1 MKKDLLIGID
11 LGSSNVKTLLVDDQG
26 RTLGIETEEYPT
38 LFPKPG
44 WIEYDPNDWW
54 NAVKGT
60 LRRLFARTK
69 ADPQRV
75 AGIGVSGLG
84 CCAVPMDEQ
93 GNLLYNALPWS
104 DLRAQKEADFLMQ
117 NCRAEIAAACGL
129 TPTALNTIP
138 HLMWIK
144 NERPDIYKK
153 LYKFTESSGF
163 IIQRL
168 TGEFILDLASASFVE
183 YGISL
188 KTLDY
193 DKGLIK
199 AMGLDFEKFPRL
211 LPNSRAAGTVTK
223 KAAEETGLPEGTP
236 VACGGNDLP
245 AGAVGS
251 GALHAG
257 QAFYYSGTGS
267 NATVLTDKL
276 FSTSPDLL
284 HCLCTHDPKVKMLD
298 GVQGSVGYSLRWFR
312 DTLGGA
318 EQAAAQMLS
327 GGAGAFDMFDVEAAK
342 VAPGAGGLIFLPF
355 LFGHFNPVLNPLA
368 TGVFFGVSPTTTRAH
383 MVRAIME
390 GCVFNCYE
398 SYRHIEDMGIDYK
411 EIIFV
416 GGPSNSP
423 VWCQALADTTNRKV
437 ITVSSSEPSTFGDAI
452 TAGVAAG
459 VFSGFEEI
467 VNRTVKQKKMYLPDD
482 KRHAMYGALYRV
494 YLDAYHGLAGSFKAL
509 STARAEHGV

>member
-11 LGSSNVKTLLVDDQG
+11 LGSSNVKTLLIDDQG
-26 RTLGIETEEYPT
+26 RTLGLQTEEYQPI
-38 LFPKPG
+38 FPKPG

-54 NAVKGT
+54 NAVKNT
-60 LRRLFARTK
+60 LRRVISTAKVDAKRI
-69 ADPQRV
+69 
-75 AGIGVSGLG
+75 AGVGVSGLG
-84 CCAVPMDEQ
+84 CCPVPMDEK
-93 GNLLYNALPWS
+93 GGLLYNALPWS
-104 DLRAQKEADFLMQ
+104 DLRAQKETDFLMS
-117 NCRAEIAAACGL
+117 NCRDELQRACGL

-138 HLMWIK
+138 HLLWIR

-183 YGISL
+183 YGINL
-188 KTLDY
+188 RTLDY

-199 AMGLDFEKFPRL
+199 AMQLDFEKFPRL
-211 LPNSRAAGTVTK
+211 LPNAKVAGTVTRQ
-223 KAAEETGLPEGTP
+223 AAAETGLEEGTP

-251 GALHAG
+251 GALHSG

-276 FSTSPDLL
+276 LTTSPHLL

-312 DTLGGA
+312 DVLGGA
-318 EQAAAQMLS
+318 EQGAARML
-327 GGAGAFDMFDVEAAK
+327 GGPVSAFDMFDVEAGK
-342 VAPGAGGLIFLPF
+342 VAPGSGGLLFLPF

-368 TGVFFGVSPTTTRAH
+368 TGVFFGISPTTTRAH
-383 MVRAIME
+383 MIRAIME

-398 SYRHIEDMGIDYK
+398 SYRHIEELGIPYN

-437 ITVSSSEPSTFGDAI
+437 ITVSTSEPSTFGDAI

-459 VFSGFEEI
+459 VLGGFEEV
-467 VNRTVKQKKMYLPDD
+467 VNRTVKQKAQYLPDD
-482 KRHAMYGALYRV
+482 RTHTMYSSLYKV
-494 YLDAYHGLAGSFKAL
+494 YLSAYEDAGRSFAAL
-509 STARAEHGV
+509 SQARAEHGI

>member
-11 LGSSNVKTLLVDDQG
+11 LGSSNVKTLLIDDQG
-26 RTLGIETEEYPT
+26 RTLGLQTEEYPT
-38 LFPKPG
+38 LFPQPG

-54 NAVKGT
+54 NAVKNT
-60 LRRLFARTK
+60 LKRVI
-69 ADPQRV
+69 ADAKVDAKRV
-75 AGIGVSGLG
+75 AGVGVSGLG
-84 CCAVPMDEQ
+84 CCAVPMDEK
-93 GNLLYNALPWS
+93 GALLYNALPWS
-104 DLRAQKEADFLMQ
+104 DLRAQKEADFLMK
-117 NCRAEIAAACGL
+117 NCGEEIKRACGL

-138 HLMWIK
+138 HLIWLK
-144 NERPDIYKK
+144 NERPDIYRK

-183 YGISL
+183 YGINL

-199 AMGLDFEKFPRL
+199 AMQLDFEKFPRL
-211 LPNSRAAGTVTK
+211 LPNCKAAGGITRQ
-223 KAAEETGLPEGTP
+223 ASAETGLEEGTP

-251 GALHAG
+251 GALHPG

-276 FSTSPDLL
+276 FTTSPDML
-284 HCLCTHDPKVKMLD
+284 HCLCTHDPRVKMID

-318 EQAAAQMLS
+318 EHAAAQTLGNGVSSFDMMDLEAGRTSPGS
-327 GGAGAFDMFDVEAAK
+327 GG
-342 VAPGAGGLIFLPF
+342 LLFLPF

-368 TGVFFGVSPTTTRAH
+368 TGVFFGISPTTTRAT
-383 MVRAIME
+383 MIRAIIE
-390 GCVFNCYE
+390 GCVFNAYE

-416 GGPSNSP
+416 GGPSSSP

-459 VFSGFEEI
+459 VFSGFEDI
-467 VNRTVKQKKMYLPDD
+467 VGRTVKQKKQYMPDD
-482 KRHAMYGALYRV
+482 RRHTMYSALYGV
-494 YLDAYHGLAGSFKAL
+494 YLGAYQDAGRSFNALAEARVQHGI
-509 STARAEHGV
+509 

>member
-11 LGSSNVKTLLVDDQG
+11 LGSSNVKTLLIDDQG
-26 RTLGIETEEYPT
+26 RTLGIQTEEYPT
-38 LFPKPG
+38 LFPQPG

-54 NAVKGT
+54 NAVKNT
-60 LRRLFARTK
+60 LKRVIAK
-69 ADPQRV
+69 AKVDAKRV
-75 AGIGVSGLG
+75 AGVGVSGLG
-84 CCAVPMDEQ
+84 CCAVPMDEK

-104 DLRAQKEADFLMQ
+104 DLRAQKEADFLMK
-117 NCRAEIAAACGL
+117 NCGEEIRRACGL

-138 HLMWIK
+138 HLIWIK

-183 YGISL
+183 YGINL

-199 AMGLDFEKFPRL
+199 AMQLDFEKFPRL
-211 LPNSRAAGTVTK
+211 LPNSKAAGTVTR
-223 KAAEETGLPEGTP
+223 AAAAETGLEEGTP

-251 GALHAG
+251 GALHSG

-276 FSTSPDLL
+276 FTTSPDLL

-318 EQAAAQMLS
+318 EQMASQMLS
-327 GGAGAFDMFDVEAAK
+327 GGASAFDMFDVEAGK
-342 VAPGAGGLIFLPF
+342 IPPGSGGLLFLPF

-368 TGVFFGVSPTTTRAH
+368 TGVFFGISATTTRAH

-423 VWCQALADTTNRKV
+423 VWCQTLADTTNRKV

-459 VFSGFEEI
+459 VFSGFEDI
-467 VNRTVKQKKMYLPDD
+467 VGKTVKQKNQYMPDD
-482 KRHAMYGALYRV
+482 RRHATYSALYKV
-494 YLDAYHGLAGSFKAL
+494 YLGAYEDAGRSFKAL
-509 STARAEHGV
+509 AAARAQHGI

>member
-11 LGSSNVKTLLVDDQG
+11 LGSSNVKTLLIDDQG
-26 RTLGIETEEYPT
+26 RTLGLQTEEYQPI
-38 LFPKPG
+38 FPKPG

-54 NAVKGT
+54 NAVKNT
-60 LRRLFARTK
+60 VRRVIAAAK
-69 ADPQRV
+69 VDAKRV
-75 AGIGVSGLG
+75 AGVGVSGLG
-84 CCAVPMDEQ
+84 CCPVPMDEK

-104 DLRAQKEADFLMQ
+104 DLRAQKEADFLMRE
-117 NCRAEIAAACGL
+117 CRDELQRACGL
-129 TPTALNTIP
+129 TPTPLNTIP
-138 HLMWIK
+138 HLIWIK

-153 LYKFTESSGF
+153 IFKFTESSGF

-183 YGISL
+183 YGINL
-188 KTLDY
+188 RTLDY

-199 AMGLDFEKFPRL
+199 AMHLDFEKFPRL
-211 LPNSRAAGTVTK
+211 LPNAKPAGSVTLHAA
-223 KAAEETGLPEGTP
+223 AETGLEEGTP

-251 GALHAG
+251 GALYSG

-276 FSTSPDLL
+276 FTTSPNLL

-312 DTLGGA
+312 DVLGGA
-318 EQAAAQMLS
+318 EQGAAQML
-327 GGAGAFDMFDVEAAK
+327 GGSVSAFDMFNVEAAK
-342 VAPGAGGLIFLPF
+342 VPAGSGGLLFLPF
-355 LFGHFNPVLNPLA
+355 LFGHFNPVLNPQA
-368 TGVFFGVSPTTTRAH
+368 TGVFFGISPTTTRAH
-383 MVRAIME
+383 MIRAIME

-398 SYRHIEDMGIDYK
+398 SYRHIEDLGIDFN

-437 ITVSSSEPSTFGDAI
+437 VTVSTSEPSTFGDAI

-459 VFSGFEEI
+459 ILDGFEE
-467 VNRTVKQKKMYLPDD
+467 VVKRTVRQKAQYLPDD
-482 KRHAMYGALYRV
+482 RRNNMYGALYKV
-494 YLDAYHGLAGSFKAL
+494 YLDAYEDAGRSYAALAQ
-509 STARAEHGV
+509 TRAQQGI

>member
-11 LGSSNVKTLLVDDQG
+11 LGSSNVKTLLINDQG
-26 RTLGIETEEYPT
+26 QTLGIESEEYQPI
-38 LFPKPG
+38 FPKPG

-54 NAVKGT
+54 NAVKST
-60 LRRLFARTK
+60 L
-69 ADPQRV
+69 QRV
-75 AGIGVSGLG
+75 IARSKVESKRVAAVGVSGLG
-84 CCAVPMDEQ
+84 CCPVPMDEK

-104 DLRAQKEADFLMQ
+104 DLRAQKEAEFLKN
-117 NCRAEIAAACGL
+117 NCREELHRACGL

-138 HLMWIK
+138 HLIWIK

-183 YGISL
+183 YGIDL
-188 KTLDY
+188 RTLDY

-199 AMGLDFEKFPRL
+199 AMQLDFDRFPRL
-211 LPNSRAAGTVTK
+211 LPNRQVAGTVTRQ
-223 KAAEETGLPEGTP
+223 AAADTGLEEGTP

-251 GALHAG
+251 GALYPG

-276 FSTSPDLL
+276 FTTSPDLL

-298 GVQGSVGYSLRWFR
+298 GVQGSMGYSLRWFR
-312 DTLGGA
+312 DVLGGA
-318 EQAAAQMLS
+318 EQNASQVLGNLVSPFEMMDLEASKTEPGS
-327 GGAGAFDMFDVEAAK
+327 GG
-342 VAPGAGGLIFLPF
+342 LLFLPF

-368 TGVFFGVSPTTTRAH
+368 TGVFFGISPTTTRPR
-383 MVRAIME
+383 MIRAIIE

-398 SYRHIEDMGIDYK
+398 SYRHIEDLGIDYK

-416 GGPSNSP
+416 GGPSNSG

-437 ITVSSSEPSTFGDAI
+437 VTVSSSEPSTFGDAI

-459 VFSGFEEI
+459 VFGGFEEI
-467 VNRTVKQKKMYLPDD
+467 VKKVVKERKQYLPDD
-482 KRHAMYGALYRV
+482 RRHNLYSALYKV
-494 YLDAYHGLAGSFKAL
+494 YLGAYEDAGRSFKAL
-509 STARAEHGV
+509 AETREQQGI